1 MKKFGIIFVSVF
13 PGLPNFRRGIS
24 PAAEL
29 KPTDVKTVLKE
40 IAIERKCVTLGEL
53 MLEGIVASI
62 LLFLRLMIMATS
74 HIKYMYSYK

>member
-1 MKKFGIIFVSVF
+1 MIL

-53 MLEGIVASI
+53 MLEGIHNSA
-62 LLFLRLMIMATS
+62 LFFLKPI
-74 HIKYMYSYK
+74 